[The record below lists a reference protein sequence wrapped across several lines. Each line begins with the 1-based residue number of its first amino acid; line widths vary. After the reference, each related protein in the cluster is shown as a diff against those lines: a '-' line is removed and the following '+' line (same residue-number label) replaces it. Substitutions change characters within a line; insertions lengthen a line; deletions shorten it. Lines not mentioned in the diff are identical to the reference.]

1 MWSMCEGRKEC
12 PGKRDRKKC
21 KFLQISISVPFLM
34 LTQIDRTI
42 IPEMRVGHSK
52 SMHIN
57 YLYSM
62 TIIYAVLRG
71 SSEKK

>member
-1 MWSMCEGRKEC
+1 MWSMCEGRKE
-12 PGKRDRKKC
+12 GVSREKRQKEM
-21 KFLQISISVPFLM
+21 QISISVPFLM

>member
-1 MWSMCEGRKEC
+1 MKEGRSVQGKETERNANFC
-12 PGKRDRKKC
+12 RSV
-21 KFLQISISVPFLM
+21 FSFISMPFLM
-34 LTQIDRTI
+34 LTQIDRII